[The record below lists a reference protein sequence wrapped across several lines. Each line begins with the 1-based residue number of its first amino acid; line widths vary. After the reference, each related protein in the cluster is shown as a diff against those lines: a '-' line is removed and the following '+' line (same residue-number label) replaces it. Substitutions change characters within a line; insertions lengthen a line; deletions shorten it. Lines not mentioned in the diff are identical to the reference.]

1 MSCRGLCLRMPP
13 VQQQQQHQ
21 AKEAAKR
28 PGSFSP
34 DSLNENSE
42 AGAG

>member
-1 MSCRGLCLRMPP
+1 MSCRGLYMRMPP
-13 VQQQQQHQ
+13 VLQQQQHQ
-21 AKEAAKR
+21 AREAAKR

-42 AGAG
+42 AGAA